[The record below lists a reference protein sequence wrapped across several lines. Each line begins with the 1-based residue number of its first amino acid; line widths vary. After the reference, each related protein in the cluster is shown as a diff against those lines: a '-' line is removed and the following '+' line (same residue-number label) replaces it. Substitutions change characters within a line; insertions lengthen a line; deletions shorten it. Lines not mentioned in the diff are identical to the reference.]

1 MDTTIIVV
9 LLLVCCCSISSSSSI
24 IGFFYKDDILNFF
37 SPPVVSIKITRPK
50 TLSTANDLHHLHIR
64 EIYVFKKDGTKLP
77 LKCANPCTNSL
88 GTETGNPVTNAFD
101 GNESTESHSK
111 YTENGASIYATK
123 VVNEDH
129 FIHLIIDGIKSVK
142 EISKIKIVHRTT
154 AQTRF
159 VGAIIQLMENN
170 NPKLSTVI
178 NEAKE
183 IYEIQLNT
191 TT

>member
-1 MDTTIIVV
+1 M
-9 LLLVCCCSISSSSSI
+9 SSSSSL
-24 IGFFYKDDILNFF
+24 IGFFFQEDILNFF
-37 SPPVVSIKITRPK
+37 NPPVISIKITRPK
-50 TLSTANDLHHLHIR
+50 TLSTANDLHHLHIK
-64 EIYVFKKDGTKLP
+64 EIYVFKKDGSKLQ

-101 GNESTESHSK
+101 GNESTESHSRF
-111 YTENGASIYATK
+111 TENGVHIYTSK

-129 FIHLIIDGIKSVK
+129 FIHLIIEGIKSIK

-154 AQTRF
+154 AQNRF

-170 NPKLSTVI
+170 KPKLSSVI

-183 IYEIQLNT
+183 IYEIEVNK
-191 TT
+191 